1 MAELTTLP
9 NYTVLLATLSVAA
22 MLFSDQRAPKLEW
35 LFKPLASL
43 CFVALALQAGALE
56 STYGL
61 ILLGG
66 LTLCLFGDVLLIPTG
81 DKTFIAGLS
90 SFLLG
95 HLLYA
100 LAFLQLPFNQSA
112 LLISLLPVAA
122 LGIISLRWLWPQ
134 LPPKMKAPVC
144 AYVVVICAML
154 LAASTCWGTTPG
166 AWILLGA
173 WGFAI
178 SDLSVAR
185 NQFVSPGFS
194 NRLWGIPLY
203 FGSQLL
209 LAWSISVV

>member
-1 MAELTTLP
+1 
-9 NYTVLLATLSVAA
+9 
-22 MLFSDQRAPKLEW
+22 

-43 CFVALALQAGALE
+43 CFVALALEGGALE
-56 STYGL
+56 SSYGL
-61 ILLGG
+61 LLISG
-66 LTLCLFGDVLLIPTG
+66 LILCLFGDVFLIPSN
-81 DKTFIAGLS
+81 DKTFIAGLG

-100 LAFLQLPFNQSA
+100 LAFFQLAVHPTA
-112 LLISLLPVAA
+112 MLISLLPVAA
-122 LGIISLRWLWPQ
+122 LGIISLRWLWPH
-134 LPPKMKAPVC
+134 LPPNMKVPVC
-144 AYVVVICAML
+144 AYVVVICTML
-154 LAASTCWGTTPG
+154 LAASLCWGTTPG

-203 FGSQLL
+203 FGAQLL
-209 LAWSISVV
+209 LAWSVNLV

>member
-1 MAELTTLP
+1 
-9 NYTVLLATLSVAA
+9 
-22 MLFSDQRAPKLEW
+22 MLFADQRAPQLEW

-61 ILLGG
+61 LLLSG
-66 LTLCLFGDVLLIPTG
+66 LILCLFGDVLLIPAN
-81 DKTFIAGLS
+81 DNTFIAGLS

-95 HLLYA
+95 HLLFA
-100 LAFLQLPFNQSA
+100 LAFLQLPPKQSA
-112 LLISLLPVAA
+112 MLISLLPVAA
-122 LGIISLRWLWPQ
+122 LGIISLRWLWPH
-134 LPPKMKAPVC
+134 LPPNMKAPVC
-144 AYVVVICAML
+144 AYVAVICAML
-154 LAASTCWGTTPG
+154 IAASSSWGTGPG
-166 AWILLGA
+166 AWIILGA

-185 NQFVSPGFS
+185 NQFFSPRFS

-209 LAWSISVV
+209 LAWSVSLT